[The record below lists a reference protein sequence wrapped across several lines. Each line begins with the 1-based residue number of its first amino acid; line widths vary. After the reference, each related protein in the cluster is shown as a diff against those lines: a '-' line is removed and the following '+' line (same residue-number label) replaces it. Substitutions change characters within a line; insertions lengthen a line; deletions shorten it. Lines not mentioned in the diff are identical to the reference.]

1 MRAFENLTLLWVLP
15 TRVTV
20 FIDFAV
26 RYLSPFEKRRGS
38 THRVVR
44 IAFLRRLPAS
54 RGLPNAGR
62 VSKRT

>member
-26 RYLSPFEKRRGS
+26 RYLSPFRKAA
-38 THRVVR
+38 R
-44 IAFLRRLPAS
+44 IHS
-54 RGLPNAGR
+54 SCG
-62 VSKRT
+62 